1 MNPIEI
7 DVKSRYSWCVMLNL
21 IIWPLNLNKWS
32 IFLSIHQKNIR
43 LLPKS
48 QRVTFYSFISW
59 WKHTK
64 TSLFSSQSYTF
75 AILYLFDIYVCHNL
89 ILSVNTFPVT
99 IFGLHRFFMHI
110 YVSPLIILLLVEA
123 CKCQEIETGAF
134 IKFQL
139 HHFEVW
145 KCIFMEL
152 I

>member
-1 MNPIEI
+1 MRNVKPHHLTFKLKQVI
-7 DVKSRYSWCVMLNL
+7 D
-21 IIWPLNLNKWS
+21 
-32 IFLSIHQKNIR
+32 LSQHSSEK
-43 LLPKS
+43 
-48 QRVTFYSFISW
+48 YSFIA
-59 WKHTK
+59 KIPTGNVLYFYIMMK
-64 TSLFSSQSYTF
+64 IILRPVCFSSHSFTF

-139 HHFEVW
+139 HQFEVW
-145 KCIFMEL
+145 KSIFMEL
-152 I
+152 IQIHHYI